1 MKRRFISVM
10 LFGALLIAPSSTFVG
25 CSDYDDD
32 IASLQEQIN
41 TGATNLDDLVKDKVS
56 NMEKEIAALK
66 ATQGDLEKALED
78 AAKNLE

>member
-56 NMEKEIAALK
+56 NMEKEIAAL
-66 ATQGDLEKALED
+66 QS
-78 AAKNLE
+78 